1 MFCDME
7 LQSLTMLV
15 EILDAGNLSE
25 AARRL
30 KMSRANVSYH
40 LNQFERAVG
49 QQLVRRTTRR
59 IEPTEIGLRLYEH
72 GRQIRNELEAAR
84 ETVTTLGQTL
94 QGRVRLSVPSGY
106 GQLAMAGWLTDFM
119 RSYPG
124 IALEVIFDNTIE
136 DLMDGRVDCAVR
148 VMNDP
153 PEHLVARHLGPVA
166 YVACATP
173 ACLAEWGQPQTLQEL
188 LHLPLITSALTER
201 TLRMAGLQ
209 TLGQGDAALRMR
221 LVSPNFYF
229 LREAL
234 LQGLGVGIVPD
245 YMVRESVAQG
255 ALQVLPLPAGSLDFL
270 RTHKYLLYM
279 PTRFQ
284 TRAIQTLTEFV
295 HQRALAEAV

>member
-1 MFCDME
+1 MDVNA
-7 LQSLTMLV
+7 LGLLV
-15 EILDAGNLSE
+15 EIIDAGNLSRA
-25 AARRL
+25 AARL
-30 KMSRANVSYH
+30 GMSRANVSH
-40 LNQFERAVG
+40 RLAQFVRDLG
-49 QQLVRRTTRR
+49 QQLLRRTTRQ
-59 IEPTEIGLRLYEH
+59 IEPTELGRRLYEH
-72 GRQIRNELEAAR
+72 GRSIRHELAAAD
-84 ETVTTLGQTL
+84 ESVAALGQAL

-124 IALEVIFDNTIE
+124 IALEVIFDNAIE

-209 TLGQGDAALRMR
+209 SLGQGDAALRMR

-255 ALQVLPLPAGSLDFL
+255 ALQELPLPAGSLDFL

>member
-1 MFCDME
+1 M
-7 LQSLTMLV
+7 
-15 EILDAGNLSE
+15 
-25 AARRL
+25 
-30 KMSRANVSYH
+30 
-40 LNQFERAVG
+40 
-49 QQLVRRTTRR
+49 
-59 IEPTEIGLRLYEH
+59 
-72 GRQIRNELEAAR
+72 
-84 ETVTTLGQTL
+84 
-94 QGRVRLSVPSGY
+94 
-106 GQLAMAGWLTDFM
+106 
-119 RSYPG
+119 
-124 IALEVIFDNTIE
+124 IFDNAIE

-153 PEHLVARHLGPVA
+153 PEHLVARHLGPWP
-166 YVACATP
+166 TWP
-173 ACLAEWGQPQTLQEL
+173 APPRPAWPVGPAATLQEL
-188 LHLPLITSALTER
+188 LHLPAHYLGPTASAPCAWPGCE
-201 TLRMAGLQ
+201 

-295 HQRALAEAV
+295 HERALAEAV